1 MFDSNPLHISDKIVI
16 KHLSERK
23 LSMLD
28 LDPKS
33 QCHRKNRQLMKQ
45 MPFLKNECHWNA
57 NDMSKK
63 SNLTTITEEGQTK

>member
-1 MFDSNPLHISDKIVI
+1 MCHLSNKLSDMFDSNPLHISDKIVI

-33 QCHRKNRQLMKQ
+33 QCHRKNQKTTYETNA
-45 MPFLKNECHWNA
+45 FLKNECH
-57 NDMSKK
+57 
-63 SNLTTITEEGQTK
+63 